1 MRGRYLC
8 SDSLG
13 STTPRAQEITWRN
26 LKQYIELLNRVY
38 GKILRIQEIL

>member
-13 STTPRAQEITWRN
+13 STTSRAQEITWRN